1 MKVARWE
8 NKKAVMT
15 VVLNAAELVDL
26 TGTDRAASM
35 DESLDEVWEDVSVGE
50 KVVCSVQKWGLSS
63 D

>member
-1 MKVARWE
+1 M
-8 NKKAVMT
+8 AVMT